1 VHESRRRLF
10 VAAPLPPE
18 DAAALLETARASV
31 DPPGARW
38 VAHENLHVTLH
49 FIGWAE
55 AGAVEPLAAAL
66 HEVGAATAPL
76 ALRFDRVAL
85 GPPAGRPR
93 MVWAYLEPSPA
104 FAALASAVG
113 AAAAPYGRAPEARA
127 PRPHVTLARL
137 GAARVRRADWPSVP
151 PPVDALAVD
160 RLELMEST
168 LRRGGASYAALHA
181 FPLATA

>member
-1 VHESRRRLF
+1 
-10 VAAPLPPE
+10 
-18 DAAALLETARASV
+18 
-31 DPPGARW
+31 
-38 VAHENLHVTLH
+38 
-49 FIGWAE
+49 
-55 AGAVEPLAAAL
+55 
-66 HEVGAATAPL
+66 
-76 ALRFDRVAL
+76 
-85 GPPAGRPR
+85 

-104 FAALASAVG
+104 FAALASAAG

-151 PPVDALAVD
+151 PPVDALAVE

-168 LRRGGASYAALHA
+168 LRRSGASYAALHA